1 MDRGQL
7 EHMRNTLPQSVE
19 EWLER
24 LEALIAAGIPNQTR
38 EQDEAEFIA
47 NAVDDPSAWEGWTL
61 SDEPKDME
69 IVRRLVRHLR
79 FRNPEVLKA
88 APLHEWILDVATGER
103 KLPPPQ
109 LQAGQPKKTGRD
121 EEIVFTLLALRQLDV
136 PVHMAGE
143 HTTGCRLISKH
154 LGEGYSYHN
163 LRGIWKRRDKA
174 LADRMD
180 DLLKRI
186 I

>member
-1 MDRGQL
+1 MDKGQL
-7 EHMRNTLPQSVE
+7 EHSRKTVPQSVD
-19 EWLER
+19 EWLWR
-24 LEALIAAGIPNQTR
+24 LGALIGAGIPNPTP
-38 EQDEAEFIA
+38 EQDEAECIA
-47 NAVDDPSAWEGWTL
+47 LLADPSAWEGWTV
-61 SDEPKDME
+61 SYEPKDME

-79 FRNPEVLKA
+79 VRNPEALKA
-88 APLHEWILDVATGER
+88 GPLHEWILDVATGER

-109 LQAGQPKKTGRD
+109 LRAGGPKKHGRD
-121 EEIVFTLLALRQLDV
+121 EEIVFTLLALRRLGV

-143 HTTGCRLISKH
+143 YTTGCRLISEH
-154 LGEGYSYHN
+154 LGKGYSYHN